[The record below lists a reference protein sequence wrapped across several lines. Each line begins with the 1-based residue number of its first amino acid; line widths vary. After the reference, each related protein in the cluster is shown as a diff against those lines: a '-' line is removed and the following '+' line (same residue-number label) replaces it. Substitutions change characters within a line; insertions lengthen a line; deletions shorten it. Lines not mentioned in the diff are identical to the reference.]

1 MKPLVFITFISL
13 LTLSIAAEAKVCKK
27 GQPCGNSCISW
38 AKTCRIN
45 SITFPE
51 KSINGDQ
58 QADLNNRR
66 HKIKQET
73 LFGCE
78 LMWGAIVDS
87 ILFEES
93 NQQVVEKALLKL
105 KNSSD
110 GNKAIQTTEI
120 HSAIES
126 LLKTIKN
133 DQSLI
138 NSLKNNYINTYNQ
151 FIPACITETDKLIH
165 AKR

>member
-1 MKPLVFITFISL
+1 MKPLIFITFMSL

-45 SITFPE
+45 SITPPVKVTTGNQRANLSDRKNRIKPE
-51 KSINGDQ
+51 TQ
-58 QADLNNRR
+58 
-66 HKIKQET
+66 
-73 LFGCE
+73 FGCD

-93 NQQVVEKALLKL
+93 ERQVIEKALLKI
-105 KNSSD
+105 KNSSG
-110 GNKAIQTTEI
+110 GNQPIQATEI
-120 HSAIES
+120 HSLIGN
-126 LLKTIKN
+126 LIKKVKN

-138 NSLKNNYINTYNQ
+138 NAVKNNYLNTYNQ
-151 FIPACITETDKLIH
+151 FLPACITETEKSLH
-165 AKR
+165 AKQ